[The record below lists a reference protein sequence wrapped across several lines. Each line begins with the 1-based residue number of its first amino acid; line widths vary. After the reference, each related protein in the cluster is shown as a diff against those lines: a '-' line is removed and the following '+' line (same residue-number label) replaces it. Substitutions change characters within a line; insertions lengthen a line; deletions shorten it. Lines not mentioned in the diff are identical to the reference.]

1 MKEQILSNL
10 NNPGVLEKLYRGNKT
25 LFRKEFSAIY
35 LSIQGQQ
42 QGQTKSQQQGL
53 SVVDFWHERLKFPD
67 EEIQSVKAN
76 ITPNNIALKD
86 TIGERTAIG
95 IDDIKWGSRSDMVL
109 VVVLILV
116 AGLIAKI
123 PAIFGIN
130 EEFFNSRNV
139 GFIIFPALTAFFV
152 FKNGL
157 SKIHI
162 GVISL
167 FTLIAL
173 VFINSLPDVKES
185 DTLVLSSIH
194 ILLLLWA
201 ILGFAFTGGLSI
213 KLSDI
218 FNYDKRVKIQP
229 VLINEPITSNQEI
242 TCNSPEINVG
252 TALNIHSVDNT
263 NASRNSPLEFL
274 KYNGDLIVMSTLILI
289 GGGIMSAIT
298 IGLFDLIGLN
308 IEGVYFDYVAIF
320 GLAAAPIVA
329 TYIIRTNPQLVGKVS
344 PLIAKIFSPLVLI
357 MLVIYIAAIIFSGK
371 DPYNDRDF
379 LIIFNTLLVGV
390 MALIFFSLAG
400 ISENSKS
407 RFEIWV
413 LTLLSAVTIAVN
425 AIALSAIL
433 YRIFEWGL
441 SPNRAAVI
449 GLNTLIFINLIIV
462 TLSFV
467 KVIRGGIQH
476 SSKHGYREI
485 SDVCKAITGF
495 IPLYILWAAIV
506 TFLFPFIF

>member
-1 MKEQILSNL
+1 MKNQPFSHL
-10 NNPGVLEKLYRGNKT
+10 NNPNENA
-25 LFRKEFSAIY
+25 SA
-35 LSIQGQQ
+35 S
-42 QGQTKSQQQGL
+42 
-53 SVVDFWHERLKFPD
+53 
-67 EEIQSVKAN
+67 
-76 ITPNNIALKD
+76 
-86 TIGERTAIG
+86 
-95 IDDIKWGSRSDMVL
+95 IDDIKWGSKNDIVL
-109 VVVLILV
+109 VVVLVLV

-123 PAIFGIN
+123 PAILGIN
-130 EEFFNSRNV
+130 EEFFYSRNV

-218 FNYDKRVKIQP
+218 FNYNKRVKIQP

-252 TALNIHSVDNT
+252 TALNTHSVDNT
-263 NASRNSPLEFL
+263 SASNNSPLEFL
-274 KYNGDLIVMSTLILI
+274 KYNGDLIVMTTLIVI
-289 GGGIMSAIT
+289 AGGIMSAIT

-320 GLAAAPIVA
+320 GLAASPIVG

-344 PLIAKIFSPLVLI
+344 PLIARIFSPLVLI
-357 MLVIYIAAIIFSGK
+357 MLVIFLLAIAISGK
-371 DPYNDRDF
+371 TPYNDREF
-379 LIIFNTLLVGV
+379 LIIFNALLVGV
-390 MALIFFSLAG
+390 MSIIFFSVSGRSGYSAG
-400 ISENSKS
+400 
-407 RFEIWV
+407 RFEIWI
-413 LTLLSAVTIAVN
+413 LTLLSAVTVLVN
-425 AIALSAIL
+425 AVALSAIL
-433 YRIFEWGL
+433 YRIFEWGIT
-441 SPNRAAVI
+441 PNRAAVI

-462 TLSFV
+462 TLNFV
-467 KVIRGGIQH
+467 KIIRGGIQH
-476 SSKHGYREI
+476 NSKHGFTEI
-485 SDVCKAITGF
+485 SDVGKAITGF
-495 IPLYILWAAIV
+495 IPIYVIWAAIV

>member
-1 MKEQILSNL
+1 MKNQSFSNL
-10 NNPGVLEKLYRGNKT
+10 NNPNENS
-25 LFRKEFSAIY
+25 SA
-35 LSIQGQQ
+35 S
-42 QGQTKSQQQGL
+42 
-53 SVVDFWHERLKFPD
+53 
-67 EEIQSVKAN
+67 
-76 ITPNNIALKD
+76 
-86 TIGERTAIG
+86 
-95 IDDIKWGSRSDMVL
+95 IDDIKWGNKSDIVL
-109 VVVLILV
+109 VVVLVLV

-123 PAIFGIN
+123 PAFFGIN
-130 EEFFNSRNV
+130 EEFFYSRNV

-152 FKNGL
+152 FKNEV

-201 ILGFAFTGGLSI
+201 VLGFAFTGDLSI
-213 KLSDI
+213 KFSDI
-218 FNYDKRVKIQP
+218 FHYNKRVKKQP
-229 VLINEPITSNQEI
+229 LFINEPITSNHEI
-242 TCNSPEINVG
+242 TCNSP
-252 TALNIHSVDNT
+252 HSVDNI
-263 NASRNSPLEFL
+263 NASNNSPLEFL
-274 KYNGDLIVMSTLILI
+274 KYNGDLIVMTTLILI
-289 GGGIMSAIT
+289 AGGIMSAIT
-298 IGLFDLIGLN
+298 IGLFGLIEFN

-320 GLAAAPIVA
+320 GLAAAPIVG

-357 MLVIYIAAIIFSGK
+357 MLVIYILAIIFSDK
-371 DPYNDRDF
+371 DPYNDREF
-379 LIIFNTLLVGV
+379 LIIFNALLVGV

-407 RFEIWV
+407 CFEIWV
-413 LTLLSAVTIAVN
+413 LTLLSIVTIAVN
-425 AIALSAIL
+425 AIALSAII

-462 TLSFV
+462 TLRFV

-476 SSKHGYREI
+476 SSKNGYIEI
-485 SDVCKAITGF
+485 SDVGKAITGF